1 MQRPER
7 TVAEQLFQP
16 RGFEHAVGTAERECR
31 AGDAADRLANH
42 VFRPAEGGDRFR
54 SSPLRVAEPR
64 RAVGDQPRRFEIGA
78 HVGDM
83 APNVGMMGERLSVTF
98 RLAGVHDSAQLIE
111 RGLRDAEIDRGIRAP
126 EPVQIAMPE
135 RADVVS
141 AAPL

>member
-1 MQRPER
+1 
-7 TVAEQLFQP
+7 
-16 RGFEHAVGTAERECR
+16 
-31 AGDAADRLANH
+31 
-42 VFRPAEGGDRFR
+42 
-54 SSPLRVAEPR
+54 
-64 RAVGDQPRRFEIGA
+64 
-78 HVGDM
+78 M

-126 EPVQIAMPE
+126 EPIQIAMPE